1 MFYHKHRV
9 IAKLS
14 ALSETFIFQL
24 QKLTRVC
31 VTCCVCREQ
40 RARGQPIRGQYPS
53 HVLTLSQSESGVRMV
68 KLNEDMIVARTRV
81 SDMNQVKKLNCWG
94 AELSDIAVIK
104 KLRNVEVLSLR

>member
-31 VTCCVCREQ
+31 VTCCVC
-40 RARGQPIRGQYPS
+40 
-53 HVLTLSQSESGVRMV
+53 VESGVRMV